1 MKRFQALLVYLSF
14 SFLAWFAV
22 AEIVFTFRHSWMT
35 DTERLIYVKSAML
48 FRKVSINEVR
58 P

>member
-1 MKRFQALLVYLSF
+1 MKNFTFLLIA
-14 SFLAWFAV
+14 FLVVWIII
-22 AEIVFTFRHSWMT
+22 AEIVFSFRHSWMT

-48 FRKVSINEVR
+48 FRKISINEVR